1 MSHANYPALLGDVG
15 GTNARFAWC
24 LAPHAPITD
33 VHTLA
38 CDHYEGLE
46 SAIRDYLKITGLGKP
61 NAASIGIANPVTG
74 DRVQMTNRDWSFSM
88 STLQENLGL
97 NKLIVLND
105 FTAVALALQ
114 SIQKN
119 DLHQIG
125 GSEAVPNAAIA
136 LLGAG
141 TGLGVSGLLP
151 CGNAW
156 TPIQGE
162 GGHVSLTPS
171 NEKEFRVIELLAKQF
186 GHVSAERVLS
196 GPGLSSLYQTL
207 SMLNGNST
215 NAAIL
220 AADISDL
227 ALKQKEPLALE
238 TLQMFAG
245 FMGSV
250 AGDLALTLG
259 ARGGVYIAGGIIP
272 RWLGW
277 FENSSFRERFEAKG
291 RFRSYLNPIPVW
303 VISSTFSPAFIGA
316 DCALNQAAE

>member
-1 MSHANYPALLGDVG
+1 MSNENYPALLGDVG
-15 GTNARFAWC
+15 GTNARFAWR
-24 LAPHAPITD
+24 LARDTPITD
-33 VHTLA
+33 VQTLA
-38 CDHYEGLE
+38 CDHYDGLE
-46 SAIRDYLKITGLGKP
+46 SAIRDYLKMTGLSKP

-74 DRVQMTNRDWSFSM
+74 DRVQMTNRDWSFSI

-97 NKLIVLND
+97 KKLIVLND

-114 SIQKN
+114 SIQKT

-125 GSEAVPNAAIA
+125 GGEAIPNVAIA

-171 NEKEFRVIELLAKQF
+171 NEIEFHVIELLAKQF

-196 GPGLSSLYQTL
+196 GPGLSNLYRSLSLLHGKTGET
-207 SMLNGNST
+207 SVP
-215 NAAIL
+215 AAE
-220 AADISDL
+220 ISDR
-227 ALKQKEPLALE
+227 ALKYKEPLALD
-238 TLQMFAG
+238 TLEMFAG

-250 AGDLALTLG
+250 AGDLVLTLG
-259 ARGGVYIAGGIIP
+259 ARGGVYIAGGIIS
-272 RWLGW
+272 RWMGW

-291 RFRSYLNPIPVW
+291 RFRSYLNPIPAW
-303 VISSTFSPAFIGA
+303 VISSSFSPAFIGA
-316 DCALNQAAE
+316 ASALNQRSE